1 MGTLWPPLHAHASM
15 PVALQCAILLWPG
28 CALLL
33 NHCYCL
39 NLHQII
45 RARQASDNEQRAGGG
60 IGREALLTHLPYGR
74 GVVEV
79 GDIRRRLHNIVERA
93 TYGLDGGLQVM
104 PYLSGLGF
112 GVTFAHDAAIRGS
125 AHLARVVGGVAHFG
139 PLGIAARL

>member
-1 MGTLWPPLHAHASM
+1 MGTSWPPCHAHASM
-15 PVALQCAILLWPG
+15 PVALQCAILQWPC

-33 NHCYCL
+33 NHRDCL

-45 RARQASDNEQRAGGG
+45 RARQASDDEQCAGGG
-60 IGREALLTHLPYGR
+60 IGREALLTDLPYGG

-93 TYGLDGGLQVM
+93 AYGLDGGLQVM

-112 GVTFAHDAAIRGS
+112 GVTFAHDIPVTANT
-125 AHLARVVGGVAHFG
+125 HLAGDIGS
-139 PLGIAARL
+139 